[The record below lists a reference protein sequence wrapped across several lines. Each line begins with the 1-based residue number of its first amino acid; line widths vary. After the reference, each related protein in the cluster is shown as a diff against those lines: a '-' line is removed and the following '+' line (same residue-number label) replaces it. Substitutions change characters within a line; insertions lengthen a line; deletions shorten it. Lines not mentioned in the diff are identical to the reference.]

1 MTVLEAITATRALDA
16 VAVLALVQ
24 FAVKLHKA
32 RMLSREAAE
41 KYGVV
46 SHIPRAKLL
55 LEN

>member
-1 MTVLEAITATRALDA
+1 MGQVCPVSISNMAVLESITATRALGA

-41 KYGVV
+41 K
-46 SHIPRAKLL
+46 
-55 LEN
+55 

>member
-1 MTVLEAITATRALDA
+1 MAVLESITATRALGA

-41 KYGVV
+41 K
-46 SHIPRAKLL
+46 
-55 LEN
+55 